1 MEKADKNGP
10 RWYLRRLQKIRHGS
24 YIISVPPEWVK
35 RHDVR
40 PHETLNVVEANGY
53 ILVSLPQCPCPVQ
66 LNADTVDKETLKYL
80 ILVYYMQGAD
90 IIEIKSANVMSADL
104 KREVKAVVGGLIGA
118 DIVDMTSFS
127 ITVGIDDGGY
137 GSSRNGVVT
146 YFGKMLQFLA
156 RLVADLRTAVVER
169 NGDLLGEIIE
179 RSTDMDKRY
188 RYAVRLISKMSQ
200 YPELNVLGNMR
211 ELIAYSALA
220 KDMARAAYHV
230 SRSAQIALGV
240 DSDVGVPLALVSDMY
255 QGIERLF
262 SSGDMAL
269 IPAIR
274 GQYRE
279 LREHVKSTDQLA
291 YEVRRIGAYGIA
303 IMDDIVNLYVAPE
316 KCRKES

>member
-1 MEKADKNGP
+1 M
-10 RWYLRRLQKIRHGS
+10 QKIRHGS
-24 YIISVPPEWVK
+24 YIISIPPEWVK
-35 RHDVR
+35 RHDVK
-40 PHETLNVVEANGY
+40 PHEILNVVEANGY
-53 ILVSLPQCPCPVQ
+53 ILVSLPQCPCPVR
-66 LNADTVDKETLKYL
+66 LDADALDKETLKYL

-90 IIEIKSANVMSADL
+90 TIEVKSTNVMSADL

-118 DIVDMTSFS
+118 DIIDMTSFS
-127 ITVGIDDGGY
+127 ITVGIDDSVY

-146 YFGKMLQFLA
+146 YFGKMLQFLT
-156 RLVADLRTAVVER
+156 RLVADLGTAVSER
-169 NGDLLGEIIE
+169 NGDLLNEIIE

-230 SRSAQIALGV
+230 SKSAQLALGGAE
-240 DSDVGVPLALVSDMY
+240 SDGGVHIVSDMY
-255 QGIERLF
+255 QALERLY
-262 SSGDMAL
+262 SSGDLAL
-269 IPAIR
+269 VPAIR

-279 LREHVKSTDQLA
+279 LKRSTSSTGQLT
-291 YEVRRIGAYGIA
+291 YEVRRVGAYGVA

-316 KCRKES
+316 KCRKED